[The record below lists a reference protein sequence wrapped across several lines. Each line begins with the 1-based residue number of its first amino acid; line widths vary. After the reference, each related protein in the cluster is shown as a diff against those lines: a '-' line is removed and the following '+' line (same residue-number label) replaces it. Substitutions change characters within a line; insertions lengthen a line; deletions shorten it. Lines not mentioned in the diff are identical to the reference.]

1 MTYIDN
7 NNKNDK
13 LLKNLIKLF
22 SKLPSL
28 GPRSAKRIVL
38 YLLNN
43 KETLMFPLLAIME
56 ESYQKIRQCSICGNL
71 TVNNLCDIC
80 SNKMRNNDTLCVI
93 ETVADLWAIE
103 GTGVYK
109 GQYHILGGNLSA
121 SEGRGPNDINI
132 NGLVE
137 RLKNNQFITEIIIA
151 TNPTIEGQ
159 TTAFYIA
166 DVLKDFKVKITKP
179 AYGIPLGSEFNYLD
193 ESTLDIAFKNK
204 KDF

>member
-1 MTYIDN
+1 M
-7 NNKNDK
+7 NNKIIND
-13 LLKNLIKLF
+13 LIKIF

-38 YLLNN
+38 HLLNN
-43 KETLMFPLLAIME
+43 KENVMQPLILTMQDG
-56 ESYQKIRQCSICGNL
+56 YDKIKKCPICGNL
-71 TVNNLCDIC
+71 TTENICEIC
-80 SNKMRNNDTLCVI
+80 SDTTRNNEILCIV
-93 ETVADLWAIE
+93 ENVADLWAIE
-103 GTGVYK
+103 STMIYK

-121 SEGRGPNDINI
+121 SEGRGPEDLNI
-132 NGLVE
+132 ESLIE
-137 RLKNNQFITEIIIA
+137 KLKNNKNIKEVIIA

-166 DVLKDFKVKITKP
+166 DLLKDFNIKITKP

-204 KDF
+204 NEF

>member
-1 MTYIDN
+1 M
-7 NNKNDK
+7 NNKIIND
-13 LLKNLIKLF
+13 LIKIF

-38 YLLNN
+38 HLLNN
-43 KETLMFPLLAIME
+43 KENVMQPLILAMQDG
-56 ESYQKIRQCSICGNL
+56 YDKIKKCPICGNL
-71 TVNNLCDIC
+71 TTENIC
-80 SNKMRNNDTLCVI
+80 EICGDTTRNNEILCIV
-93 ETVADLWAIE
+93 ENVADLWAIE
-103 GTGVYK
+103 STMIYK

-121 SEGRGPNDINI
+121 SEGRGPEDLNI
-132 NGLVE
+132 ESLIE
-137 RLKNNQFITEIIIA
+137 KLKNNKNIKEVIIA

-166 DVLKDFKVKITKP
+166 DLLKDFNIKITKP

-204 KDF
+204 NEF

>member
-1 MTYIDN
+1 MDN
-7 NNKNDK
+7 KVLN
-13 LLKNLIKLF
+13 NLIKVF

-43 KETLMFPLLAIME
+43 KDNIMSPLITCME
-56 ESYQKIRQCSICGNL
+56 EGYNKIKHCSICGNL
-71 TVNNLCDIC
+71 TTDNICEIC
-80 SNKMRNNDTLCVI
+80 SDDTRNKDIICIVENI
-93 ETVADLWAIE
+93 ADLWAIE
-103 GTGVYK
+103 NTMIYK
-109 GQYHILGGNLSA
+109 GQYHILGGTLSA
-121 SEGRGPNDINI
+121 TEGRGPKDINI
-132 NGLVE
+132 DSLLDKIKDNSNI
-137 RLKNNQFITEIIIA
+137 KEIIIA

-166 DVLKDFKVKITKP
+166 DILKNFNLKITKP

-204 KDF
+204 NEF